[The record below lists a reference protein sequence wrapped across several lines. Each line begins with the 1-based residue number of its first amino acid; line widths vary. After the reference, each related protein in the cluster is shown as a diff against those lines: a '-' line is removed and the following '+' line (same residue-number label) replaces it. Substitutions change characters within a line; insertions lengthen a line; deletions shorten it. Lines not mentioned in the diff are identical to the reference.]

1 MKIVMQPK
9 KSIRVKRKPDN
20 ALPID
25 QCALYMVGS
34 PKRLASVLK
43 LDVAELESLLAS
55 VTNYKKFDVA
65 QSANPFTG
73 KTRKKRSVQEP
84 KSRLRKLHVR
94 LLSLM
99 RRVRYPDYV
108 QGAVKYRSYQTNA
121 AAHKG
126 ARQTATFDVSNF
138 YGSTKYYLV
147 HDFFCRVLRCPSD
160 IAGKLAT
167 LVTCDGAVPTGSPL
181 SPLLSYWVAKE
192 MFDECAELAQ
202 KHNLTF
208 TCYIDDL
215 TFSGDRIPRSLRSS
229 LRIILSRYGYQLAKD
244 KTRVFRFGMPAHITG
259 VISLS
264 SELVVPFS
272 RLKAARRIVD
282 AIGGKGSSYGF
293 TQEEL
298 KRKLAGTIG
307 EAATIDGQRFGKWA
321 EYARKDASDKMA
333 ESGQ

>member
-1 MKIVMQPK
+1 MQPK

-20 ALPID
+20 ELPVD

-43 LDVAELESLLAS
+43 FDVAELDSLLGS
-55 VTNYKKFDVA
+55 VTNYKKFEIA

-73 KTRKKRSVQEP
+73 KARKKRSVQEP
-84 KSRLRKLHVR
+84 KSRLRKLHTR
-94 LLSLM
+94 LLSLL

-108 QGAVKYRSYQTNA
+108 QGAVKHRSYQTNA

-126 ARQTATFDVSNF
+126 ARQTATFDISNF
-138 YGSTKYYLV
+138 YGSTKYFLV
-147 HDFFCRVLRCPSD
+147 HDFFCRVMRCPSD

-167 LVTCDGAVPTGSPL
+167 LVTCDGVMPTGSPL

-192 MFDECAELAQ
+192 MFDECAALAR

-229 LRIILSRYGYQLAKD
+229 LRIILNRYGYKLAKD
-244 KTRVFRFGMPAHITG
+244 KVRVFRFGVPAHITG

-264 SELVVPFS
+264 SELFVPFS
-272 RLKAARRIVD
+272 RLKAARRIAD
-282 AIGGKGSSYGF
+282 AIDGKGSSYGF

-298 KRKLAGTIG
+298 KRKLAGTIS
-307 EAATIDGQRFGKWA
+307 EAATIDVRRFGRWA
-321 EYARKDASDKMA
+321 EYARKDAAEKVL